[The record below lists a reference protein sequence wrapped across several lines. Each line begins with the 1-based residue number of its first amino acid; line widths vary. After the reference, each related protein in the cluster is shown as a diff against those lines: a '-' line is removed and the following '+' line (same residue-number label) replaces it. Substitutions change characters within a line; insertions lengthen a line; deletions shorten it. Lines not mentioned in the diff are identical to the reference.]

1 VRPSVR
7 QSGGVGRPA
16 PSDSLNGIGVS
27 PPLRVRCAR
36 LRVRASLGAAKYPEP
51 LCQPWVLPAAAASPA
66 RCRKALPF
74 LRRSYRLMRQTK
86 TLPSPRFLGLSE
98 RSSQVVV
105 SPCWEMALPDV
116 ISTICVESPG
126 PIPRRVPAG
135 ANTRFFPEDIGFTL
149 RGRSLARETT
159 PCITTSQGTLI
170 SGLQS
175 FTNVQAPI
183 LAWPSNCS
191 DQGILIPLGQKAVYT
206 GQNPFRYRIQA
217 PALLRV
223 RIRTIDTTGLVV
235 AYATTHLLD
244 RSLVGCS

>member
-1 VRPSVR
+1 MLTHIHPFPVWFASR
-7 QSGGVGRPA
+7 
-16 PSDSLNGIGVS
+16 VS

-36 LRVRASLGAAKYPEP
+36 LRVQASLGAAKYPGP

-126 PIPRRVPAG
+126 PIPRRVPSG
-135 ANTRFFPEDIGFTL
+135 ANTRFFPEDIGLTL

-175 FTNVQAPI
+175 FTNVQAPQ
-183 LAWPSNCS
+183 LARPPGCS
-191 DQGILIPLGQKAVYT
+191 HRWHRQGGQALYT
-206 GQNPFRYRIQA
+206 TQDLRRYRTQ
-217 PALLRV
+217 
-223 RIRTIDTTGLVV
+223 VV
-235 AYATTHLLD
+235 ASLRTRIGQLVRRDFHPQD
-244 RSLVGCS
+244 CRLVGCYPPRLRVGLMC